1 MHCPVCTNKD
11 TKVVDS
17 RMAGDGMAIRR
28 RRECEKCGYRF
39 STTEEVTLLDL
50 TVIKRDGRRVPYSR
64 DNIVHGL
71 ERALEKRPYTEA
83 DFQKLVH
90 RIERDIQKKR
100 RGEVTTKEVGE
111 IVMRALEK
119 FDKIAYIRFASVYR
133 AFKDVASFELELK
146 QLLRHNKVSARGGSA
161 SVGKKKKRL

>member
-1 MHCPVCTNKD
+1 MHCPVCTNDD

-17 RMAGDGMAIRR
+17 RSSTDGMAIRR

-39 STTEEVTLLDL
+39 STSEEVTLLDL
-50 TVIKRDGRRVPYSR
+50 SVVKRDGRREPYKR
-64 DNIVHGL
+64 EKIIHGL
-71 ERALEKRPYTEA
+71 ERALEKRPYTDL

-100 RGEVTTKEVGE
+100 QGELTSQELGE
-111 IVMRALEK
+111 IVMKALEK

-133 AFKDVASFELELK
+133 AFGDVAAFERELK
-146 QLLRHNKVSARGGSA
+146 QMVSKRPHKRKV
-161 SVGKKKKRL
+161 

>member
-1 MHCPVCTNKD
+1 MHCPVCNNTD

-17 RMAGDGMAIRR
+17 RMSGDGMGIRR

-64 DNIVHGL
+64 DKIIHGL
-71 ERALEKRPYTEA
+71 ERALEKRPYTEM

-100 RGEVTTKEVGE
+100 RGELTTKEIGE

-133 AFKDVASFELELK
+133 AFQDVATFERELK
-146 QLLRHNKVSARGGSA
+146 SLLGGKA
-161 SVGKKKKRL
+161 IKKKKTKL

>member
-17 RMAGDGMAIRR
+17 RQAGDGLAIRR
-28 RRECEKCGYRF
+28 RRECERCGYRF
-39 STTEEVTLLDL
+39 STTEEVSLLDL
-50 TVIKRDGRRVPYSR
+50 TVIKRDGRRMPYSR
-64 DNIVHGL
+64 EKIVHGL
-71 ERALEKRPYTEA
+71 ERALEKRPYTEV

-100 RGEVTTKEVGE
+100 RGEVTSSEVGE
-111 IVMRALEK
+111 IVMRALQK

-133 AFKDVASFELELK
+133 AFKDVGSFERELK
-146 QLLRHNKVSARGGSA
+146 QLLGAKGKA
-161 SVGKKKKRL
+161 KKKTKKVL